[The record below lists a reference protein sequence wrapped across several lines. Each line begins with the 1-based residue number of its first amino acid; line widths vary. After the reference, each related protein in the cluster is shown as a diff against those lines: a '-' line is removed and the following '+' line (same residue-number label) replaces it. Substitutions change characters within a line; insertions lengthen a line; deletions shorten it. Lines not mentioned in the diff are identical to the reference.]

1 MSSVEMAAA
10 AFSTADAVTAPPA
23 FDAGGPFNAD
33 FLGMA
38 FHDDDDDDDDNNAAW
53 GLSPL
58 SPSLPSWNAKT
69 DPSFPVS
76 LSLDPEFKHTAA
88 ATTTAQMNNGQPTPP
103 LDEKPTLISAAD
115 LNMASYPAA
124 ESNTN
129 RGNPNPAPAPAWNDA
144 PTPPNAD
151 ISHRRKSSGGGSS
164 SARGGG
170 TDHRGS
176 VTKRR
181 RSAREHKP
189 TTHHR
194 MASSSGADSD
204 DPDPEQLKRE
214 RFLERNRLAAS
225 KCRQKKKEHTMQ
237 LESKFKEQSDKRD
250 ELNAEI
256 SALRG
261 QILALKNEVL
271 KHAQC
276 GDEPIKLH
284 LAQMVKQITYRDSQD
299 PQPHGLPDCSVTAA
313 AAAAAAAAAS
323 APGPP
328 LSATASASVSASGS
342 AVADAQSSTPSS
354 SSPVHGGISF
364 GFDDQLHLDSSTS
377 FEQQIRRDSEASM
390 AFSADDDF
398 DNLINV

>member
-1 MSSVEMAAA
+1 MSTVEMAAA

-23 FDAGGPFNAD
+23 FDAGGAFNAD

-38 FHDDDDDDDDNNAAW
+38 FHDDDDSNAAW
-53 GLSPL
+53 GFSPL
-58 SPSLPSWNAKT
+58 SPTLPAWNAKT

-76 LSLDPEFKHTAA
+76 LSLDPELKPPTA
-88 ATTTAQMNNGQPTPP
+88 TAQMNNGQPTPP
-103 LDEKPTLISAAD
+103 LDEKPSLVTASE

-124 ESNTN
+124 ADGKTN
-129 RGNPNPAPAPAWNDA
+129 RGQANPAPAAPAWNDA
-144 PTPPNAD
+144 PTPPSAD
-151 ISHRRKSSGGGSS
+151 TTHRRKSSGGGSS

-170 TDHRGS
+170 GTDNRGP

-181 RSAREHKP
+181 RSARGHKP
-189 TTHHR
+189 TAHHR
-194 MASSSGADSD
+194 MTSSSGADSD

-299 PQPHGLPDCSVTAA
+299 PHAHGLADCSAA
-313 AAAAAAAAAS
+313 AAAAAAAVAAS
-323 APGPP
+323 AAP
-328 LSATASASVSASGS
+328 LSASASASASALVSGS
-342 AVADAQSSTPSS
+342 AVPDAQSSTPSS

-364 GFDDQLHLDSSTS
+364 GFDEQLHMDSSTS